1 MMNKHTQRIVVA
13 VIAII
18 LAVTMVLTLL
28 SPYLGS
34 AG

>member
-1 MMNKHTQRIVVA
+1 MMNKNTQRIVVA

-28 SPYLGS
+28 SPYLGA